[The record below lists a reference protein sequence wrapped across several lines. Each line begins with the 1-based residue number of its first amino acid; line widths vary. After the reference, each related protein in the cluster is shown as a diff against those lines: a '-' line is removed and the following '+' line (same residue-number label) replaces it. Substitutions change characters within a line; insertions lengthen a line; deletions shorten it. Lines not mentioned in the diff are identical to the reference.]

1 MLTIINGVATKGES
15 GRVLPGGIERDRQES
30 GQAGETGLSL
40 WPSAG
45 QCQAKHLT
53 SSPPKIVINY
63 CVEKGGMKRN
73 KGGGR
78 EEPAARCSKCVIA
91 VNL

>member
-15 GRVLPGGIERDRQES
+15 CRGMPGGRERDRQES

-53 SSPPKIVINY
+53 SSPPKILINY
-63 CVEKGGMKRN
+63 CVEKEDMKRDN
-73 KGGGR
+73 GGGR
-78 EEPAARCSKCVIA
+78 EEPAARCSNCVIA

>member
-15 GRVLPGGIERDRQES
+15 CRGLPVSWGREGQRERQ
-30 GQAGETGLSL
+30 TGLSL
-40 WPSAG
+40 WPRAG

-63 CVEKGGMKRN
+63 CVEKGGMKRG
-73 KGGGR
+73 KREGR
-78 EEPAARCSKCVIA
+78 EVPAARCSKCVIA